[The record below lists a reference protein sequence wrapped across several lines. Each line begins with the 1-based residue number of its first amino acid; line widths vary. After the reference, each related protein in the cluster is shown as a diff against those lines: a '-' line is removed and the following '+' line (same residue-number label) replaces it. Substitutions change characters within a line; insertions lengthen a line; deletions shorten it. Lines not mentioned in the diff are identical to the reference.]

1 MTTET
6 EVHPVFVYGSCV
18 ARDSF
23 EYFPNSYRVSQY
35 VARHSLLADDTDA
48 SYKLPADL
56 KLANVFQTRMLRADW
71 GAGALNLLRRQASHF
86 HLILWDIF
94 DERHGVHWF
103 SSGEVVTRSIDLVS
117 SETAMSLIEPGTHVP
132 FGADE
137 HFEGWAEK
145 ATDLVQSFKE
155 QGALERVRLLNAP
168 WAEVNTEGHP
178 TPVSMGVTA
187 TEANQKSQRY
197 YAHLAALGV
206 PTLEVPAEL
215 AIADPNHQWGEAPF
229 HYVPAV
235 YEYVRDALTD

>member
-1 MTTET
+1 
-6 EVHPVFVYGSCV
+6 
-18 ARDSF
+18 
-23 EYFPNSYRVSQY
+23 
-35 VARHSLLADDTDA
+35 
-48 SYKLPADL
+48 
-56 KLANVFQTRMLRADW
+56 MLRADW
-71 GAGALNLLRRQASHF
+71 GAGALNLLRSNASHF

-117 SETAMSLIEPGTHVP
+117 SETALSLIEPGTHVP

-137 HFEGWAEK
+137 HFEEWAEK

-155 QGALERVRLLNAP
+155 QGALERVRLLNVP

-187 TEANQKSQRY
+187 AEANQKSQRY
-197 YAHLAALGV
+197 YAHLAELGV

-215 AIADPNHQWGEAPF
+215 AVADPNHQWGEAPF